1 MENIDCS
8 KLSTREINVKIK
20 KLVEQEKEI
29 LILNPQARHNLAI
42 GILKSC
48 KITFNGSVGYFCA
61 GVCDNVNVLKN
72 GNAGFPLFPTNPSSS
87 HGGNN
92 IRFPSLSLS

>member
-61 GVCDNVNVLKN
+61 GLCDNVNVLIN
-72 GNAGFPLFPTNPSSS
+72 GNAGWALGDNLMN
-87 HGGNN
+87 GQ
-92 IRFPSLSLS
+92 IICKL